1 MHGRT
6 QRLGGF
12 TMIELVMTIA
22 LMAIVATVSVGF
34 VQQSSQSMID
44 SSGRQQLS
52 ATGYVVNEQVS
63 RAVRDA
69 LPGSIRTT
77 SDGLC
82 IEYMPVLA
90 ASIYTDLQV
99 GVPVTQMSVVPYATS
114 GSVTGYVAVYPL
126 SVDNI
131 YSRSDPGAMTPDTAT
146 LSGGS
151 SELTLTLGSAHTF
164 PADSPERRFYLAGAP
179 ETICQDGDYLYRYR
193 NYGFVT
199 NVANLKASLPTTAA
213 AGRSVLAYPLQTGS
227 MSIRYLP
234 ATLQRNGLV
243 TIELVL
249 EHPQTAEIQT
259 IAQQIRI
266 HNVP

>member
-1 MHGRT
+1 MR
-6 QRLGGF
+6 RPAGF
-12 TMIELVMTIA
+12 TLVELVLTIS

-34 VQQSSQSMID
+34 ISRSSQGMID
-44 SSGRQQLS
+44 TAGRQQLA
-52 ATGYVVNEQVS
+52 ATGYVVNEQIS

-90 ASIYTDLQV
+90 ATVYTDLQV
-99 GVPVTQMSVVPYATS
+99 GTAVTQMSVVPYATS
-114 GSVTGYVAVYPL
+114 GSVTGYVSVYPL
-126 SVDNI
+126 TADNI
-131 YSRSDPGAMTPDTAT
+131 YSQSDPGALTPDTAT
-146 LSGGS
+146 LSGGT
-151 SELTLTLGSAHTF
+151 SELTLTLGSSHTF
-164 PADSPERRFYLAGAP
+164 PADSPERRVYLSAAP
-179 ETICQDGDYLYRYR
+179 ETICQDGGYLYRYR
-193 NYGFVT
+193 NYGFIA

-213 AGRSVLAYPLQTGS
+213 GGRSVLAYPLQSNS
-227 MSIRYLP
+227 MDIRYLP

-243 TIELVL
+243 TIEFVL
-249 EHPQTAEIQT
+249 EHPQTAELQV